1 MRPLSIAFP
10 LLAATL
16 LGAPL
21 PHAHAD
27 GPVRGL
33 TFAHQDWYLA
43 CDNTRTCRAA
53 GYQAGDAHA
62 PDARPVSL
70 LLVRRAG
77 PDEPVHAQLALEH
90 GDRGPP
96 RAPLSLRIDGRDA
109 GRLATDGGDTARL
122 SPSQL
127 AALLAA
133 LQRSTRIAIVAGDG
147 HQWQLSDRGA
157 TAVLLKMDEFQ
168 GRLETRGALV
178 RKGDRDDTGV
188 LPPLPAPVVRI
199 PPLPATT
206 PADTALASSPA
217 LRDALRASLP
227 GGTDCAGLDM
237 DEEDAPPLELVPLAP
252 GKLLAS
258 TRCWLAAY
266 NAGIGYWVVNAR
278 PPFAPRLVTTSGSDY
293 HDGRIAAAQKGRGL
307 GDCWW
312 TAEWSWD
319 GRAFVQT
326 SEADSGPCRGFA
338 GGAWDMPTLVGEV
351 VR

>member
-1 MRPLSIAFP
+1 MNAVENVEVDKD
-10 LLAATL
+10 
-16 LGAPL
+16 
-21 PHAHAD
+21 D
-27 GPVRGL
+27 GV
-33 TFAHQDWYLA
+33 Q
-43 CDNTRTCRAA
+43 
-53 GYQAGDAHA
+53 
-62 PDARPVSL
+62 
-70 LLVRRAG
+70 
-77 PDEPVHAQLALEH
+77 
-90 GDRGPP
+90 
-96 RAPLSLRIDGRDA
+96 RIDRWLRRRHPQLTQGQVEKLIRT
-109 GRLATDGGDTARL
+109 GQVRVDGARVK
-122 SPSQL
+122 
-127 AALLAA
+127 A
-133 LQRSTRIAIVAGDG
+133 
-147 HQWQLSDRGA
+147 SDRVSPG
-157 TAVLLKMDEFQ
+157 Q
-168 GRLETRGALV
+168 
-178 RKGDRDDTGV
+178 
-188 LPPLPAPVVRI
+188 VVRI